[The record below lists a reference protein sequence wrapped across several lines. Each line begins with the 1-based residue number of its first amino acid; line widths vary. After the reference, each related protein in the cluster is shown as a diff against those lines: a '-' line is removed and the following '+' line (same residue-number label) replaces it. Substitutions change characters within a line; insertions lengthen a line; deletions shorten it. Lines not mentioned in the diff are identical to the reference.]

1 MFRVVLAIALLVS
14 SLHAG
19 AGDFPRPASLEP
31 AVQFWIRVY
40 TEITTNQGYIHDAVD
55 MSVIYE
61 TIELPHY
68 ASNSKRDQLVKDA
81 KARVARA
88 LTSIARGKRSK
99 LTDTEALVLAAWP
112 EGTSAGAFSLAADNV
127 RFQLGQS
134 NRFKDGMVRS
144 GQWKPHIREV
154 LAAHKLPPEL
164 DVLPH
169 VESSFNP
176 AVYSKVAAAGMWQ
189 FMPATARNYMRVD
202 HVVDARLDPFV
213 ATEGA
218 AKLLQR
224 NYDVTGTWPLAL
236 TAYNHGTTGM
246 VRAAN
251 AVGTRDIGTI
261 VQQYKGSYF
270 GFASRNFY
278 ASFLAALEVDRN
290 AERYF
295 GPLQL
300 DVPTAYDTVVLRDY
314 IPARSLAHSAG
325 ISLDELRQHNP
336 ALRDPVWNGEKHIP
350 AGQLVRVPRAQL
362 NQPLDQLLASLPRDA
377 RFGNQKPDV
386 LHRIAPG
393 DSLSTIAARYGT
405 TVSKLMALNGMRNH
419 RIRAGKTLIL
429 PGNVMPEPGLAG
441 RSGAEAP
448 AGKGH
453 VEYVIR
459 RGDSLWSIARRF
471 NVSQQQLVAWNDIS
485 PKGYIQPGQKLRVP
499 RSI

>member
-1 MFRVVLAIALLVS
+1 MLRVVLAIALLLS

-19 AGDFPRPASLEP
+19 AGGFPRPASLEP
-31 AVQFWIRVY
+31 AVQFWVRVY

-55 MSVIYE
+55 MGVIYE
-61 TIELPHY
+61 TLELPKY
-68 ASNSKRDQLVKDA
+68 ASNRKRDQLVKDA

-88 LTSIARGKRSK
+88 LTSIAKGKRSK
-99 LTDTEALVLAAWP
+99 LTDIEARVLAAWP
-112 EGTSAGAFSLAADNV
+112 EGTSASAFKLAADNV

-134 NRFKDGMVRS
+134 NRFMEGMVRS
-144 GQWKPHIREV
+144 GQWKPHIRQV

-176 AVYSKVAAAGMWQ
+176 SVYSKVAAAGMWQ

-202 HVVDARLDPFV
+202 HVVDARLDPFI

-236 TAYNHGTTGM
+236 TAYNHGTTGVM
-246 VRAAN
+246 RAAN
-251 AVGTRDIGTI
+251 SVGTRDIGTI
-261 VQQYKGSYF
+261 VQQYRGPYF

-300 DVPTAYDTVVLRDY
+300 EAPTAYDTVVLGDY
-314 IPARSLAHSAG
+314 IPARTLAQSAG
-325 ISLDELRQHNP
+325 ISLDQLRQHNP
-336 ALRDPVWNGEKHIP
+336 ALRDPVWTGEKYIP
-350 AGQLVRVPRAQL
+350 VGQVVRVPRAQL
-362 NQPLDQLLASLPRDA
+362 KQPLDTLLASLPANA

-405 TVSKLMALNGMRNH
+405 TVSKLMSLNGMRNH
-419 RIRAGKTLIL
+419 KIRAGKTLIL
-429 PGNVMPEPGLAG
+429 PGNVVPEPSVAA
-441 RSGAEAP
+441 RSGGATP

-485 PKGYIQPGQKLRVP
+485 PKAYIQPGQKLRVP
-499 RSI
+499 SSI